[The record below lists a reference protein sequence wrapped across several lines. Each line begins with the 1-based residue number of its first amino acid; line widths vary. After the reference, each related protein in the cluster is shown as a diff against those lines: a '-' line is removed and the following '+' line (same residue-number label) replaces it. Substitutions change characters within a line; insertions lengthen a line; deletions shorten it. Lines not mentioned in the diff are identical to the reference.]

1 MFTKGFNKV
10 AFSMG
15 AAKSARGLSTA
26 RTAPKSLGA
35 MTGKPAQN
43 VFGNPVRNFGA
54 SGRPRSLMP
63 MSGLRDGLR

>member
-1 MFTKGFNKV
+1 MFTKGFDKI
-10 AFSMG
+10 AFTMG
-15 AAKSARGLSTA
+15 ALRASRGLSTA

-54 SGRPRSLMP
+54 SGRPRPLQP
-63 MSGLRDGLR
+63 LRQGM